1 MKSQVSVLIFLGL
14 LFPTLFSAC
23 TATAVTQDP
32 PPARVEVIPRAPS
45 TRHVWIP
52 GHYVRRGRNYIW
64 VNGFYRATPARY
76 SAWVPGQWRQSR
88 RGPVWVEG
96 HWR

>member
-23 TATAVTQDP
+23 TATAVTQGP

-52 GHYVRRGRNYIW
+52 GHYIRRGRNYIW